1 MLTLHRKNQ
10 LDMVYFKHNT
20 KRKKPSII
28 KYALY
33 AAVLVALLFFF
44 IPKYLI
50 YKAGKI
56 FNGEIPQGTTIS
68 EIPPSK
74 QMMTAYNYLQVAKF
88 FPSGEEDGLKGQK
101 FILDYYYPLFK
112 KDYEKMKF
120 LCVDNAITFLNGVD
134 SISKDSVNIMALR
147 DYWKK
152 HPDNQAVKEF
162 KETWGIYHK
171 NFSKELKDYYRF

>member
-1 MLTLHRKNQ
+1 
-10 LDMVYFKHNT
+10 MVYFKHNI
-20 KRKKPSII
+20 KRKKSSIL

-44 IPKYLI
+44 IPKYLV
-50 YKAGKI
+50 YKAGTI
-56 FNGEIPQGTTIS
+56 FSKEIPEGVTIS

-88 FPSGEEDGLKGQK
+88 FPAGEEDGLKGQK

-112 KDYEKMKF
+112 KDYETMKF
-120 LCVDNAITFLNGVD
+120 LCVDNAITFLKGID
-134 SISKDSVNIMALR
+134 SVNKDSVNVMALKN
-147 DYWKK
+147 YWKK
-152 HPDNQAVKEF
+152 QPDNQAVKEF
-162 KETWGIYHK
+162 KAKWEIYHK

>member
-1 MLTLHRKNQ
+1 MLTLRRKNQ

-20 KRKKPSII
+20 KRKKPSIL

-56 FNGEIPQGTTIS
+56 FSEEIPEDAAVS
-68 EIPPSK
+68 ETPPSK
-74 QMMTAYNYLQVAKF
+74 KIMTAYNYLQVAKF

-101 FILDYYYPLFK
+101 IILDYYYPLFK

-120 LCVDNAITFLNGVD
+120 LCVDNAITVLSGTEGL
-134 SISKDSVNIMALR
+134 SKDSVNIMALT

-152 HPDNQAVKEF
+152 HPDIQAVKDF
-162 KETWGIYHK
+162 KEKWGVYQK
-171 NFSKELKDYYRF
+171 NYSKELKDYYRF

>member
-1 MLTLHRKNQ
+1 
-10 LDMVYFKHNT
+10 MVYFKHNT
-20 KRKKPSII
+20 KRKKPSIL

-56 FNGEIPQGTTIS
+56 FSEEIPQDAAVS
-68 EIPPSK
+68 ETPPSK
-74 QMMTAYNYLQVAKF
+74 KIMTAYNYLQVAKF

-101 FILDYYYPLFK
+101 IILDYYYPLFK

-120 LCVDNAITFLNGVD
+120 LCVDNAITVLSGTEGL
-134 SISKDSVNIMALR
+134 SKDSVNIMALT

-152 HPDNQAVKEF
+152 HPDIQAVKDF
-162 KETWGIYHK
+162 KEKWGVYQK
-171 NFSKELKDYYRF
+171 NYSKELKDYYRF